1 MQLRFQDL
9 AVAETLIADLRQ
21 FLRADIAR
29 IHQPDG
35 TEISFHAARRLELV
49 AEHSPPFICLLA
61 EPWLRPDITDRQ
73 RDLLVDC
80 ARIHLYARVLDD
92 AIDEAAPVHRL
103 NLLRAQPLFWQAVQ
117 RIGAAVSESVAQE
130 AVALIDET
138 VAAVQVDDERRNPDC
153 WGAKNHHLLLIPL
166 LLSGDSPAYRDC
178 RTGLSA
184 LIALVQAGDEWRQGE
199 FDSERLLNDF
209 FPFLTACLDV
219 GQLESLAR
227 HGWRGA
233 AERIVWN
240 ARQLLDRLSR

>member
-1 MQLRFQDL
+1 MDE
-9 AVAETLIADLRQ
+9 ALIADLQRQ
-21 FLRADIAR
+21 LRSDIGR

-35 TEISFHAARRLELV
+35 SEVSRDAARRLDLV
-49 AEHSPPFICLLA
+49 AEHSPAFICLLA
-61 EPWLRPDITDRQ
+61 EPWLRPDLTERQ
-73 RDLLVDC
+73 RNLLIDC

-92 AIDEAAPVHRL
+92 AIDEAAAVHRI

-117 RIGAAVSESVAQE
+117 RIGSAVSESVAQR

-138 VAAVQVDDERRNPDC
+138 VAAVQIDDLQRNPHC

-178 RTGLSA
+178 RTGLST

-199 FDSERLLNDF
+199 FDSEQLQADF
-209 FPFLTACLDV
+209 FDFLTACLDT
-219 GQLESLAR
+219 GQLESLVR
-227 HGWRGA
+227 HGWCGA

-240 ARQLLDRLSR
+240 ARQLLDSLSP

>member
-1 MQLRFQDL
+1 M
-9 AVAETLIADLRQ
+9 IADLRQ
-21 FLRADIAR
+21 QLRADIER

-35 TEISFHAARRLELV
+35 SEVSRHAARRLELV
-49 AEHSPPFICLLA
+49 ADHSPPFISLLA
-61 EPWLRPDITDRQ
+61 EPWLSPDITERQ
-73 RDLLVDC
+73 RDLLTDC

-92 AIDEAAPVHRL
+92 AIDEADSVHRQ

-117 RIGAAVSESVAQE
+117 RIGAAVSEPVAQQ
-130 AVALIDET
+130 AVALIEET
-138 VAAVQVDDERRNPDC
+138 VAAVQIDDRQRNPDC

-166 LLSGDSPAYRDC
+166 LLSGDSLAYRDC
-178 RTGLSA
+178 RQGLST

-199 FDSERLLNDF
+199 LDSERLQADF
-209 FPFLTACLDV
+209 FAFLTACLDV

-240 ARQLLDRLSR
+240 ARQLLDSLSR